1 MKEKGVHGGWGF
13 YFGSSSSAML
23 VYVPVFGCFQFSKK
37 LWIVFNEFWV
47 VRDRA
52 YTFNWKKSY
61 VEFFRG
67 VNMDFYTFLLNLIL
81 SFSICNKFKIN
92 VFIKIQTFYV
102 DIIIVKNNLFLHKH
116 VTINF
121 ILILQQNI
129 WILLVIIILHRL
141 LLLEIKII
149 IFIVIFIHYTKCI
162 HTV

>member
-1 MKEKGVHGGWGF
+1 MS
-13 YFGSSSSAML
+13 FG
-23 VYVPVFGCFQFSKK
+23 
-37 LWIVFNEFWV
+37 LWEIGLILLIE
-47 VRDRA
+47 
-52 YTFNWKKSY
+52 KKSY
-61 VEFFRG
+61 VELFRG
-67 VNMDFYTFLLNLIL
+67 VYMDFYTFLLNLIL

-129 WILLVIIILHRL
+129 WILLVIIVLHRL